1 MWLTNYLFFLVC
13 FQSGHV
19 TCTYTCKVCVDNGQ
33 QYFQDE
39 TWKMSNNTC
48 YTCRC
53 QVMIRCN
60 RLWVFAKVLRKGR
73 KHVFVCEHNFCQV
86 LLAFEYNSHS
96 LFLAARD
103 VSRER
108 RQRPKRRW
116 ARRDGCIP
124 KLSCYSLLMK
134 MKLFLSFFF
143 FSLVPLLL
151 RPVLTLVGCL
161 FLSEHL
167 KIKAWQCQTPFT
179 DFKVI
184 FGYIAVKKAKIRY
197 LHTTYVNLT

>member
-86 LLAFEYNSHS
+86 LLAFEYNGHS

-116 ARRDGCIP
+116 ARRDGRLYSQA
-124 KLSCYSLLMK
+124 KLLLPFDENEA
-134 MKLFLSFFF
+134 LFFFLSFFF
-143 FSLVPLLL
+143 FSFFPLFL
-151 RPVLTLVGCL
+151 RPLLTLVGCL
-161 FLSEHL
+161 
-167 KIKAWQCQTPFT
+167 
-179 DFKVI
+179 
-184 FGYIAVKKAKIRY
+184 
-197 LHTTYVNLT
+197 

>member
-1 MWLTNYLFFLVC
+1 M
-13 FQSGHV
+13 

-73 KHVFVCEHNFCQV
+73 KHVFVCEDNFCQV
-86 LLAFEYNSHS
+86 PLAFEYNSHS
-96 LFLAARD
+96 LLLAARD
-103 VSRER
+103 VSRGR

-124 KLSCYSLLMK
+124 KLSCYSHLMK
-134 MKLFLSFFF
+134 MKLFFLSFFLLF
-143 FSLVPLLL
+143 LLL
-151 RPVLTLVGCL
+151 SSLPASCIDSCWL
-161 FLSEHL
+161 FVIVWKSLGWRQ
-167 KIKAWQCQTPFT
+167 WQCQIPFT

-184 FGYIAVKKAKIRY
+184 FGCIAVKKAKIRY
-197 LHTTYVNLT
+197 LHTTYVDLT

>member
-1 MWLTNYLFFLVC
+1 MRLTNYLIFLVC
-13 FQSGHV
+13 FQSGHM
-19 TCTYTCKVCVDNGQ
+19 TCTYTCKVCVDDGQ
-33 QYFQDE
+33 QYLQDE

-53 QVMIRCN
+53 QVMIRSN
-60 RLWVFAKVLRKGR
+60 RLWVFVKVLREGR

-124 KLSCYSLLMK
+124 KLSCYSHLMK
-134 MKLFLSFFF
+134 MKLFFSFFLSS
-143 FSLVPLLL
+143 FSPSFLSSCVLYWLLL
-151 RPVLTLVGCL
+151 VVCNC
-161 FLSEHL
+161 L
-167 KIKAWQCQTPFT
+167 KILRMKAVAVPNPFHW
-179 DFKVI
+179 F
-184 FGYIAVKKAKIRY
+184 
-197 LHTTYVNLT
+197 